1 MVEKEWSE
9 NPEDDPVE
17 LQKKQLALGKKF
29 LEKIEKQEAEEKA
42 RKEAY
47 AREAIAPPAY
57 GTYTPPTFEE
67 VSAKVKKA
75 WDEVEKIMPNATDAA
90 KTTAFNAFLTAQS
103 SSPFGGM

>member
-1 MVEKEWSE
+1 MVDKEWSE
-9 NPEDDPVE
+9 SPEDDPVE

-29 LEKIEKQEAEEKA
+29 LEKMEKQEAEEEA
-42 RKEAY
+42 RKKAY
-47 AREAIAPPAY
+47 AAEAIRPAY

-103 SSPFGGM
+103 SSAFGGM